1 MAAVTKEEFGKFM
14 EEFRGLQV
22 QVSNQDKT
30 MKKYTDALTNSEG
43 ILNEKLEARL
53 AEAVREMSNRADETK
68 TDAKD
73 VAMTTCRQQIG
84 DNNKVMQDNVDF
96 IKEHLSKV
104 KEDENVDRFYMG
116 KLQNIEGEIEDHSK
130 RIANLE
136 VSPGVGEPPTGPS
149 RYRMDE
155 GSEASDEWIAKLEEQ
170 VDRTRQVTDNL
181 NERLME
187 VKRQFGD
194 HKDDNHKGSSGL
206 GKLVNLK
213 DTNVEKLTDNISKG
227 DFTGWV
233 DEVMM
238 HPRSATGWA
247 NATPLLKAMRNE
259 KRPSGGR

>member
-43 ILNEKLEARL
+43 ILNDKFEARL

-68 TDAKD
+68 NDAKD

-96 IKEHLSKV
+96 IKEHFSKV
-104 KEDENVDRFYMG
+104 KLVEKVVRFHMG

-136 VSPGVGEPPTGPS
+136 VSPGVGEPPTEPS
-149 RYRMDE
+149 RYRMDD
-155 GSEASDEWIAKLEEQ
+155 GSEASDERTTHMVVH
-170 VDRTRQVTDNL
+170 VDKTRQVTENL
-181 NERLME
+181 SE
-187 VKRQFGD
+187 
-194 HKDDNHKGSSGL
+194 
-206 GKLVNLK
+206 
-213 DTNVEKLTDNISKG
+213 
-227 DFTGWV
+227 
-233 DEVMM
+233 
-238 HPRSATGWA
+238 
-247 NATPLLKAMRNE
+247 
-259 KRPSGGR
+259 